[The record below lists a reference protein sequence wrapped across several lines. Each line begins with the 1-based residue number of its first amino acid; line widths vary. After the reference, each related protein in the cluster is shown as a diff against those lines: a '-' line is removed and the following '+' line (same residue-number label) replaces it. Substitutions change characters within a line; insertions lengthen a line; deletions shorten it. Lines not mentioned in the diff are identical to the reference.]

1 MERRYPYCDYELLP
15 RTPWKY
21 ALASGEL
28 EAEERE
34 GDAIPFSS
42 RHPRRTLRAVL
53 VPISWDFE
61 DGFDSVCAKR
71 PESAEP
77 VGEPV
82 SLSLFPYGCAKLRL
96 TEMPLVKK

>member
-1 MERRYPYCDYELLP
+1 MNTKGTGWNAGIPTAIMSCCPAPL
-15 RTPWKY
+15 KY

-71 PESAEP
+71 PESAERWGNRFP
-77 VGEPV
+77 
-82 SLSLFPYGCAKLRL
+82 FPYFHTAAPSYG
-96 TEMPLVKK
+96 